1 MEPLHNLG
9 GSQMHA
15 YGTVYD
21 PRKEA
26 MPEAS
31 ASEELAIP
39 RLGDQQEFSAA
50 AVFA

>member
-1 MEPLHNLG
+1 
-9 GSQMHA
+9 MHA